1 MWNLKKW
8 YRWDFP
14 GGTVNGNLPANA
26 GDTDLLPGLGGF
38 HMPLSNKAHAPNYWT
53 CVLQGPGATTVGPV
67 CCSPR
72 ARAPQQEKRH
82 NGAHPARRS

>member
-26 GDTDLLPGLGGF
+26 GDTEPIPRLGGLR
-38 HMPLSNKAHAPNYWT
+38 MPLSNQAHAPQ
-53 CVLQGPGATTVGPV
+53 L
-67 CCSPR
+67 
-72 ARAPQQEKRH
+72 
-82 NGAHPARRS
+82 